1 MRKMR
6 LAAMLLAFVTV
17 LAAGCSA
24 IKLGYETLPTWAF
37 FQLDRYWKLDSKQ
50 SELVRARLNDFQRW
64 HRHAELPQYAKFL
77 EGVRQRVQGAL
88 EPADLARWREAADA
102 RWHAAV
108 QHAAPQIADVALVL
122 RSDQIDKMRK
132 RLAEQN
138 ADFRKKFL
146 PTDARERLS
155 KRIERAEERAEF
167 FMGKLTEPQREAV
180 RRQVAESSAADDE
193 TYYAERLARQQAVV
207 GALER
212 IVATRP
218 AHDEAQRQIEA
229 VLLDLWK
236 PRDAQQT
243 AASDRSDAAADQLT
257 LTLANSATPAQKT
270 KIAQRLQSLQSDVQI
285 LMSK

>member
-1 MRKMR
+1 MRKTR
-6 LAAMLLAFVTV
+6 LAALLLAFVAV
-17 LAAGCSA
+17 LMAGCSA

-77 EGVRQRVQGAL
+77 EGVRQRVQGTL

-122 RSDQIDKMRK
+122 RPDQIDKMRK

-146 PTDARERLS
+146 PTDARERAS

-193 TYYAERLARQQAVV
+193 TYFAERLARQQAVV

-212 IVATRP
+212 IVTTRP

-243 AASDRSDAAADQLT
+243 AATDRSDAAADQLT
-257 LTLANSATPAQKT
+257 LTLANSATPAQKA
-270 KIAQRLQSLQSDVQI
+270 KIVQRLQSLQSDVQI